1 MYPYHNMIKKRIQC
15 GELLGYY
22 MTDNYPK
29 IGKAMV
35 LLFKTDPIR
44 RPIRPHRIPEYMHLL
59 GQRGELNKRIGQTEG
74 NIPIYKGCEY
84 AERVQGDSIILRKDA
99 GGSGKSETADHRC
112 SV

>member
-1 MYPYHNMIKKRIQC
+1 MSGVCPTISYYLSTYLQGRMVKPCVRHMTEAERKKMYPYHNMIKKRIQC

-44 RPIRPHRIPEYMHLL
+44 RPIRPHRIPEYMDLL
-59 GQRGELNKRIGQTEG
+59 GQRGELNKQIENGIG
-74 NIPIYKGCEY
+74 
-84 AERVQGDSIILRKDA
+84 
-99 GGSGKSETADHRC
+99 H

>member
-1 MYPYHNMIKKRIQC
+1 MSGVCPNHSSYLLTYSKGRMVKPCVRHMTEAERKHDVPYHNMIKKRIQC

-35 LLFKTDPIR
+35 LLFKTDLIR

-59 GQRGELNKRIGQTEG
+59 GQRGELNKQIENGIG
-74 NIPIYKGCEY
+74 
-84 AERVQGDSIILRKDA
+84 
-99 GGSGKSETADHRC
+99 H

>member
-1 MYPYHNMIKKRIQC
+1 MMYPYHNMIKKRIQC

-59 GQRGELNKRIGQTEG
+59 GQRGELNKRIENGIG
-74 NIPIYKGCEY
+74 HP
-84 AERVQGDSIILRKDA
+84 V
-99 GGSGKSETADHRC
+99 
-112 SV
+112 